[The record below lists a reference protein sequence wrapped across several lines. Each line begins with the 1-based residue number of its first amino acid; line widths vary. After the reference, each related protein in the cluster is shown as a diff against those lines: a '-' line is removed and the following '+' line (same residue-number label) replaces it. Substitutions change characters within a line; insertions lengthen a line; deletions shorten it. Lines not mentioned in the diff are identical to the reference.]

1 MGLDSRFT
9 DFISKHHVMTL
20 ATISKEN
27 TPSCCALFYVYLKEE
42 NIFVFT
48 SSEGTKH
55 VANMLEN
62 RNVAANIVL
71 ETKVVGQ
78 IEGLQI
84 EGDAF
89 KASESG
95 IKNAKK
101 EYLKKYPF
109 AVFMDIDLWVLKPS
123 ALKLTD
129 NKLGFGKKLLWNRL
143 ENRTP
148 LNKI

>member
-1 MGLDSRFT
+1 MELDSPFI

-27 TPSCCALFYVYLKEE
+27 VPSCCALFYVYIKEA
-42 NIFVFT
+42 NVFVFT

-55 VANMLEN
+55 VENMVIN
-62 RNVAANIVL
+62 NKVAANIVL

-84 EGDAF
+84 EGEVV
-89 KASESG
+89 KASESDV
-95 IKNAKK
+95 KNAKK

-109 AVFMDIDLWVLKPS
+109 AIFMDIDLWVLKPS

-129 NKLGFGKKLLWNRL
+129 NKLGFGKKLLWSNL
-143 ENRTP
+143 QE
-148 LNKI
+148 II